1 MEQLAEKQSGPT
13 AAEAPWPV
21 TTGTASATFYR
32 LRSDFYHGFGMAAQL
47 NIKSED
53 AYRLAAE
60 LSALTGESL
69 TTSVTAALRERLE
82 RERRARDRLARR
94 ERVTALAAEL
104 RAALRGPVRSAHA
117 WLYDEHGL
125 PR

>member
-1 MEQLAEKQSGPT
+1 MGQ
-13 AAEAPWPV
+13 
-21 TTGTASATFYR
+21 
-32 LRSDFYHGFGMAAQL
+32 QL

-60 LSALTGESL
+60 LAELTGESL
-69 TTSVTAALRERLE
+69 TTAVTTALRQRLE
-82 RERRARDRLARR
+82 RELAARDREARIA
-94 ERVTALAAEL
+94 RVRAITADIRRSL
-104 RAALRGPVRSAHA
+104 RHPLPSSDHS